1 VLARFVLFGILV
13 LLAGCQSAPPERQS
27 SAQALQSHAAT
38 ATAEDPRYAA
48 LVVEAD
54 SGKVL
59 HAVNADQL
67 RYPASLSKMMTLYV
81 LFEEIESGRLRLD
94 STLHVSARAAG
105 QPPSKLGLKAGSTIS
120 VADAIPGIAVK
131 SGNDVAAVVAEN
143 ISGSEGAFA
152 ERMTRTAHR
161 IGMQNTIFR
170 NASGLPDPA
179 QMTTARDM
187 AILARALQQRFPR
200 FYPVFS
206 QRTFTYQGRSYPSTN
221 KLLGQVPGL
230 DGVKTGYIR
239 ASGYNLATS
248 VRRDG
253 KRIIVVVFGGPTGA
267 ARDAQVTA
275 LVDEYLP
282 QRRSW
287 LAFR

>member
-1 VLARFVLFGILV
+1 MLQRFVLV
-13 LLAGCQSAPPERQS
+13 AALLLGGCQSAPTGG
-27 SAQALQSHAAT
+27 SAVAHLGASEAAT
-38 ATAEDPRYAA
+38 AAAEDPRYAA
-48 LVVEAD
+48 IVVEAA

-67 RYPASLSKMMTLYV
+67 RYPASLSKMMTLYI

-94 STLHVSARAAG
+94 TPLHVSTRAAG
-105 QPPSKLGLKAGSTIS
+105 QPPSKLGLRADTTIT
-120 VADAIPGIAVK
+120 VADAIPAIAVK

-143 ISGSEGAFA
+143 ISGSEAAFA
-152 ERMTRTAHR
+152 QRMTQTAHR
-161 IGMQNTIFR
+161 LGMQDSLFR

-187 AILARALQQRFPR
+187 AILVRALQQRFPR
-200 FYPVFS
+200 FYQVFS
-206 QRTFTYQGRSYPSTN
+206 EPTFTYQGRTYPSTN
-221 KLLGQVPGL
+221 KLLGKVPGL

-253 KRIIVVVFGGPTGA
+253 KRIIVVVFGGPTGS

-275 LVDEYLP
+275 LVDEFLP
-282 QRRSW
+282 ERRGW
-287 LAFR
+287 LSFR

>member
-1 VLARFVLFGILV
+1 MLARYV
-13 LLAGCQSAPPERQS
+13 LLGAVVLVAGCQSAPDRPS
-27 SAQALQSHAAT
+27 GAQAGQSYAST
-38 ATAEDPRYAA
+38 ATTEDPRYAA
-48 LVVEAD
+48 IVVEAE

-81 LFEEIESGRLRLD
+81 LFEEMESGRLGPN
-94 STLHVSARAAG
+94 SPLHVSARAAG
-105 QPPSKLGLKAGSTIS
+105 QPPSKLGLKAGSIIS

-143 ISGSEGAFA
+143 ISGSEAAFA

-187 AILARALQQRFPR
+187 AILVRALQQRFPR

-206 QRTFTYQGRSYPSTN
+206 QRTFAYQGRTYPSTN
-221 KLLGQVPGL
+221 KLLGKVSGL

-248 VRRDG
+248 VRRSG
-253 KRIIVVVFGGPTGA
+253 ERLVLVVFGGPTGA
-267 ARDAQVTA
+267 ARDAHVTA

-282 QRRSW
+282 ERRSW

>member
-1 VLARFVLFGILV
+1 MLARFAVAGLLLV
-13 LLAGCQSAPPERQS
+13 LAGCQSAPPERS
-27 SAQALQSHAAT
+27 SGAQALQYAAS
-38 ATAEDPRYAA
+38 ATTEDPRYAA
-48 LVVEAD
+48 IVVEAD

-67 RYPASLSKMMTLYV
+67 RYPASLSKMMTLYL
-81 LFEEIESGRLRLD
+81 LFEEVESGRFSLN
-94 STLHVSARAAG
+94 SPLHVSTRAAN

-143 ISGSEGAFA
+143 ISGSEAAFA
-152 ERMTRTAHR
+152 ERMTRTARR

-187 AILARALQQRFPR
+187 AALARALQQRFPR

-206 QRTFTYQGRSYPSTN
+206 QRTFTYQGRTYPSTN
-221 KLLGQVPGL
+221 KLLGKVPGL

-239 ASGYNLATS
+239 ASGYNLVTS
-248 VRRDG
+248 VRRNG
-253 KRIIVVVFGGPTGA
+253 KRLIVVVFGGPTGA

-282 QRRSW
+282 ERRSW